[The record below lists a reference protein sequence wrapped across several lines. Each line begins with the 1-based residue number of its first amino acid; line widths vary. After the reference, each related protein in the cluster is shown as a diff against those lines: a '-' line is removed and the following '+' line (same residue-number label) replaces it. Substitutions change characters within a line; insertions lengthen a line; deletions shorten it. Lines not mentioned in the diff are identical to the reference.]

1 MNPYRF
7 ASPGSCSCFTL
18 HQSCHLLKD
27 RDTVPC
33 IACSHARLD
42 VQIAVPWP
50 VMLPRESL
58 ETIPIEV
65 GIGLYSWTI
74 ICQGDQRMRLQRN
87 RMKIPCI
94 RLPIDVGLP
103 AICEI
108 QLIGIAQLRELRSP
122 DVQKVLEGG
131 GNAIWGL
138 DMDHP
143 VSRVRVEPIE
153 ARWSGWIACNPD
165 IGRDGDALPIDV
177 DRDVRMNVKGAL
189 FQLITGNSVYGGIG
203 RVRRCLALGNN
214 EVGDASDSQHDGSND
229 ADDGYAPCANGTPPL
244 YFTPLQFLLASSLPG
259 ALTRTLLTHGSV
271 SPFHKH
277 VKIACAITEERADHH
292 RSLDRDR
299 FPAAPEASGPPQP
312 FVEQP
317 PQG

>member
-1 MNPYRF
+1 MLVLTF
-7 ASPGSCSCFTL
+7 KS
-18 HQSCHLLKD
+18 QSHG
-27 RDTVPC
+27 RY
-33 IACSHARLD
+33 
-42 VQIAVPWP
+42 
-50 VMLPRESL
+50 MLPRESL

-65 GIGLYSWTI
+65 GIGLYPWTI

-131 GNAIWGL
+131 GNAIWGI

-189 FQLITGNSVYGGIG
+189 FQLITGNSVYGGIV
-203 RVRRCLALGNN
+203 RVRRRFALDNN
-214 EVGDASDSQHDGSND
+214 EIDDADDSQHDGSND
-229 ADDGYAPCANGTPPL
+229 TDGGHALRASSALPL
-244 YFTPLQFLLASSLPG
+244 CFTPLQFLPASFLPR
-259 ALTRTLLTHGSV
+259 ALTRTLLTHGSA
-271 SPFHKH
+271 SPFKL
-277 VKIACAITEERADHH
+277 V
-292 RSLDRDR
+292 LRDTVAMR
-299 FPAAPEASGPPQP
+299 QEPSRESGKPVVPWRP
-312 FVEQP
+312 
-317 PQG
+317 